1 MTSSLISTSTAS
13 HLKSGPLVSDPNNE
27 GKVEI
32 FIDKHIGSGKFHVYH
47 AFLPLTQTE
56 YALKVFP
63 KDRASEAS
71 YLREKDAI
79 TSFREHKNIIKYISN
94 INLKGLD
101 TSNANYILLEYAPY
115 GNFYELVLNKGLI
128 EEKIIRTYFH
138 QLIDGL
144 EYLHSQG
151 IAHVD
156 LKLDNLLLGDDFL
169 LKISDFDQS
178 QKFEDKKVK
187 CRGTACYR
195 APEIFEGNCDNLIA
209 ADIYSIGIILY
220 TMKAREFPFIEQNNG
235 AKTHL
240 LHFDLFTENNEE
252 FWKVKVADKINPNY
266 FSDSFKVLLNGMME
280 QDPSK
285 RFSVEDIKNSEW
297 YNEPIFTQEELKIK
311 MEKLWERILFKKSLK
326 RGRSPSS

>member
-178 QKFEDKKVK
+178 QKFGDKKVK

-195 APEIFEGNCDNLIA
+195 APEILNKTCVNPRP
-209 ADIYSIGIILY
+209 ADIYSAGIILFMMQSQGVLPHLEGQTY
-220 TMKAREFPFIEQNNG
+220 KGVDLFDILGKNPKLFWEKHCEFHREKAG
-235 AKTHL
+235 
-240 LHFDLFTENNEE
+240 LFTEE
-252 FWKVKVADKINPNY
+252 FKELFIGMTRANPKERM
-266 FSDSFKVLLNGMME
+266 SIKEIKS
-280 QDPSK
+280 SK
-285 RFSVEDIKNSEW
+285 W
-297 YNEPIFTQEELKIK
+297 YNGEVYSPKELIEK
-311 MEKLWERILFKKSLK
+311 MRDIV
-326 RGRSPSS
+326 